1 MIKGIF
7 PPIPTPFVDGELSTE
22 MLRANIDKW
31 NSTDLSGYV
40 VMGSNGESVFLTF
53 TEKLR
58 LTESVRK
65 FAAPDKIIIAGTGS
79 DSYKDTIK
87 LSNHAAEAGADYA
100 LVLTPSYYTN
110 QMDSLAMISY
120 FGRVADEV
128 KIPILIYN
136 VPKFTG
142 VNIQPETAAEL
153 SQHENIV
160 GIKNSSE
167 DIEHLANI
175 NKLTPDDFSILVGTA
190 SVLYPAFKA
199 GAIGGIVALAN
210 IAFNECIEVL
220 KNFNEGKFEE
230 AEKLQ
235 SRLIEPNRAVTSKFG
250 VPGLKAAMEMIGL
263 FGGEPRIPLSKLPPN
278 EVAELKNILMNNGIL
293 KN

>member
-1 MIKGIF
+1 MIEGIY
-7 PPIPTPFVDGELSTE
+7 PPIPTPFVDGELSKE

-31 NSTDLSGYV
+31 NKTDLAGYV

-53 TEKLR
+53 EEKLH
-58 LTESVRK
+58 LTESVKK
-65 FAAPDKIIIAGTGS
+65 FAATDKIIIAGTGS
-79 DSYKDTIK
+79 DSYKDTIR
-87 LSNHAAEAGADYA
+87 LSNRAAEAGADFA
-100 LVLTPSYYTN
+100 LVLTPSYYKN
-110 QMDSLAMISY
+110 QMDNLAMLSY
-120 FGRVADEV
+120 FERVADEV
-128 KIPILIYN
+128 KIPIIIYN

-142 VNIQPETAAEL
+142 VNILPETVAEL

-175 NKLTPDDFSILVGTA
+175 NKLTPDDFSVLVGTA

-220 KNFNEGKFEE
+220 KKFNEGNFEE
-230 AEKLQ
+230 SEKLQ
-235 SRLIEPNRAVTSKFG
+235 SRLIELNKAVTSKFG
-250 VPGLKAAMEMIGL
+250 VPGLKAAMEMLGF
-263 FGGEPRIPLSKLPPN
+263 FGGEPRIPLRVLPQN
-278 EVAELKNILMNNGIL
+278 EIIEFKNILMNSGIL

>member
-31 NSTDLSGYV
+31 NTTDLTGYV

-53 TEKLR
+53 DEKIR
-58 LTESVRK
+58 LTESAKK
-65 FAAPDKIIIAGTGS
+65 FAASDKIIIAGTGS
-79 DSYKDTIK
+79 DSYKDTIE
-87 LSNHAAEAGADYA
+87 LSNRAAEAGADYA

-110 QMDSLAMISY
+110 QMDSLAMLSY
-120 FGRVADEV
+120 FERVADAV
-128 KIPILIYN
+128 KIPIIIYN
-136 VPKFTG
+136 VPKFTS
-142 VNIQPETAAEL
+142 VNIQPETVAEL
-153 SQHENIV
+153 SEHENIV

-167 DIEHLANI
+167 DIEHLAKI
-175 NKLTPDDFSILVGTA
+175 NKLTPNDFSVLVGTA

-210 IAFNECIEVL
+210 IAFNECIAIL
-220 KNFNEGKFEE
+220 KYFNEGNFEE

-235 SRLIEPNRAVTSKFG
+235 SRLIEPNKAVTAKYG
-250 VPGLKAAMEMIGL
+250 VPGLKSAMEMIGF
-263 FGGEPRIPLSKLPPN
+263 FGGKPRIPLHELSKN
-278 EVAELKNILMNNGIL
+278 EIEELKNILMISGIL